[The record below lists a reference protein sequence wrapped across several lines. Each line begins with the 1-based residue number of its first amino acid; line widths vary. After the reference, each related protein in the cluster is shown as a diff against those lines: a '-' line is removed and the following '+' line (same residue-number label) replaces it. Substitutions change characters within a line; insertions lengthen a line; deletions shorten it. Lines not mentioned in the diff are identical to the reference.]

1 MVFSERVR
9 NYGSRGKGVSARDN
23 HIIKGMKALHLLA
36 ALAWAAFGTARPV
49 SLGGSFP
56 EPLFSCYVV
65 EGPLQRIMAFPPGK
79 IFATNIFS
87 VARRE
92 IY

>member
-36 ALAWAAFGTARPV
+36 AWPGRAAPFPCRPSVSSNWAWTIRRP
-49 SLGGSFP
+49 
-56 EPLFSCYVV
+56 
-65 EGPLQRIMAFPPGK
+65 
-79 IFATNIFS
+79 
-87 VARRE
+87 
-92 IY
+92 

>member
-36 ALAWAAFGTARPV
+36 ALAWGAAMYRVACAVFARQ
-49 SLGGSFP
+49 
-56 EPLFSCYVV
+56 EC
-65 EGPLQRIMAFPPGK
+65 
-79 IFATNIFS
+79 
-87 VARRE
+87 
-92 IY
+92 

>member
-36 ALAWAAFGTARPV
+36 ALAWAAPFPCRP
-49 SLGGSFP
+49 SGS
-56 EPLFSCYVV
+56 SNWAWT
-65 EGPLQRIMAFPPGK
+65 I
-79 IFATNIFS
+79 
-87 VARRE
+87 RRP
-92 IY
+92 

>member
-1 MVFSERVR
+1 MNLKEE
-9 NYGSRGKGVSARDN
+9 GGTLLKKGFPFPLQTSP
-23 HIIKGMKALHLLA
+23 LPLLR
-36 ALAWAAFGTARPV
+36 LLKTGRAAFGAARRV

-56 EPLFSCYVV
+56 EPLFFCYVV

>member
-1 MVFSERVR
+1 MNLKEEG
-9 NYGSRGKGVSARDN
+9 GSLLKKGFPFPLPNLPLSPPKTFINGAGGVWGGPA
-23 HIIKGMKALHLLA
+23 
-36 ALAWAAFGTARPV
+36 V